1 MIVLILS
8 TAAAL
13 AFQGSPPPTQ
23 PTPPAT
29 PAQQGGKAPPCTQR
43 CPGGRSR
50 VPVVRDSTDGD
61 TTEAAACIGPPN
73 DCKQRYRRHG
83 IRRPVTAELQAT
95 AFKDAT
101 AKITLLAARAARLKQ
116 DSTLV
121 AYDANSYERISVGF
135 GFGSIGRDRLLFRH
149 EAAAHVRWQQGK
161 GVWVDV
167 KGARNAAPMVGKE
180 ARVEIDNETNDPDL
194 MGEVPYYPG
203 YEPLWVGGGDV
214 ARAQVD
220 ETEIVHPI
228 ADGAEAYYTY
238 ETGDSVSFKLPDGKV
253 IQLRELR
260 VRPRQPKWNLG
271 VGSLWFDTH
280 SGQLVRAA
288 YRLSVPMDIWAVA
301 TEDDPKS
308 MDDVPVWVKPLITP
322 MKAEISAIAV
332 EYSLHEGRFWL
343 PRLRYAEGYAQVS
356 FMRVPIKVEESFKYA
371 SVNGKDTIPTIPL
384 ATSRAQ
390 PPDSLSEDARIAWR
404 DSARAANRAYARAV
418 RDSIRQGLKKP
429 EHRASQCD
437 TSAYRVSTRSRY
449 EGAVPVAMRV
459 PCDTAALSH
468 SPDLPPSIYD
478 EGEEVFDARD
488 LQDLKA
494 QALSLTAQA
503 PLQFRLNLL
512 PPPTIS
518 YGPSLMRYNRVEGFS
533 VGASVEQQ
541 LGGGYSGLAVG
552 RIGFADFEPNLELSL
567 ARSNLTKTI
576 RFTAYNRLVSASD
589 WGHPLT
595 FGSSFSALMFGR
607 DEGFYYRASGIDLT
621 RSLDG
626 AFGGGVQMGWRLFAE
641 QQRTAAVK
649 TNFSIDGDDFPAN
662 LVAQRGGYAGFA
674 AHIDDQMGLDPEALR
689 VFSSLRVE
697 SAIGRGDSAYGRAA
711 FDVTASHG
719 LGRLAGSL
727 ALSAGG
733 SVGQLPPQRRWYL
746 GGNATVR
753 GQSPDTA
760 QSGNAFWLTRAELG
774 TNDAGARP
782 TIFADLGWVGD
793 RTKLSQIGRPMSGV
807 GAGVSFLDGLF
818 RFDVARGLYP
828 RKQFRVDLYLESKF

>member
-1 MIVLILS
+1 
-8 TAAAL
+8 
-13 AFQGSPPPTQ
+13 
-23 PTPPAT
+23 
-29 PAQQGGKAPPCTQR
+29 
-43 CPGGRSR
+43 
-50 VPVVRDSTDGD
+50 VRDSTDAD
-61 TTEAAACIGPPN
+61 STDAPN
-73 DCKQRYRRHG
+73 GRRRHQG
-83 IRRPVTAELQAT
+83 VRRPVTAELQAN

-101 AKITLLAARAARLKQ
+101 AKTTLLAARAARLKQ
-116 DSTLV
+116 DSALV
-121 AYDANSYERISVGF
+121 AYDAMTYERISVGF

-194 MGEVPYYPG
+194 MGEIPYYPG

-271 VGSLWFDTH
+271 VGSLWFDTR

-322 MKAEISAIAV
+322 MKAEVSAIAV
-332 EYSLHEGRFWL
+332 EYSLHDGRFWL
-343 PRLRYAEGYAQVS
+343 PRLRYAEAYAQVS
-356 FMRVPIKVEESFKYA
+356 FMRVPVKVEESFKYA
-371 SVNGKDTIPTIPL
+371 SVNGTDTLPTIPL
-384 ATSRAQ
+384 PPPRPQ

-404 DSARAANRAYARAV
+404 DSVRTATRVHTRAV
-418 RDSIRQGLKKP
+418 RDSIRQGLKKADP
-429 EHRASQCD
+429 RTTQCD
-437 TSAYRVSTRSRY
+437 TSSFRVSTSRRY
-449 EGAVPVAMRV
+449 EMAIPVAMRV

-478 EGEEVFDARD
+478 AGEEVFDLKD
-488 LQDLKA
+488 LEDLKA
-494 QALSLTAQA
+494 QALSLAAQA
-503 PLQFRLNLL
+503 PLQLNLSML

-518 YGPSLMRYNRVEGFS
+518 YGPSLMRYNRVEGLS

-541 LGGGYSGLAVG
+541 LGGGYSGLAIG
-552 RIGFADFEPNLELSL
+552 RLGFADFEPNLELSL

-607 DEGFYYRASGIDLT
+607 DEGFYYRASGVDLSRT
-621 RSLDG
+621 LDG
-626 AFGGGVQMGWRLFAE
+626 AFGGGAQMGWRLFAE
-641 QQRTAAVK
+641 QERTAGVK
-649 TNFSIDGDDFPAN
+649 TNFSVDGDDFPAN
-662 LVAQRGGYAGFA
+662 LVAQRGGYAGFS
-674 AHIDDQMGLDPEALR
+674 AHVDDQMGLDPEALR
-689 VFSSLRVE
+689 VFSSLRLE
-697 SAIGRGDSAYGRAA
+697 SAIGPADSAYGRAA

-719 LGRLAGSL
+719 LGRVAASL
-727 ALSAGG
+727 TLSAGG

-746 GGNATVR
+746 GGSTTVR

-774 TNDAGARP
+774 SNDAGFRP
-782 TIFADLGWVGD
+782 SLFADLGWVGD
-793 RTKLSQIGRPMSGV
+793 RAKLGQIGRPMSGV
-807 GAGVSFLDGLF
+807 GTGVSFLDGLF

>member
-1 MIVLILS
+1 MIVLVLGAI
-8 TAAAL
+8 AAL
-13 AFQGSPPPTQ
+13 NFQGSPPAKP
-23 PTPPAT
+23 PASPASPAT
-29 PAQQGGKAPPCTQR
+29 PSSGSQAPR
-43 CPGGRSR
+43 GRRPPAVKDSTLG
-50 VPVVRDSTDGD
+50 DSTDS
-61 TTEAAACIGPPN
+61 PN
-73 DCKQRYRRHG
+73 SRRRTRG
-83 IRRPVTAELQAT
+83 VRRPVTAELQAN

-101 AKITLLAARAARLKQ
+101 ARITLLAARAARLKQ
-116 DSTLV
+116 DSALV
-121 AYDANSYERISVGF
+121 AYDAMSYERVSVGF

-149 EAAAHVRWQQGK
+149 EAAAHVRWRQGV
-161 GVWVDV
+161 GAWVDV
-167 KGARNAAPMVGKE
+167 KGARSAAPMLGND
-180 ARVEIDNETNDPDL
+180 AQVEIDNETNDPDL
-194 MGEVPYYPG
+194 MGEIPYYPG
-203 YEPLWVGGGDV
+203 YEPLWVGGGDI

-238 ETGDSVSFKLPDGKV
+238 ATGDSVSFRLPDGKV

-271 VGSLWFDTH
+271 VGSLWFDTN

-322 MKAEISAIAV
+322 MKAEVSAIAV

-343 PRLRYAEGYAQVS
+343 PRLRLAEGFAQVS

-371 SVNGKDTIPTIPL
+371 SVNGTDTLPTIHLPPG
-384 ATSRAQ
+384 RPQ
-390 PPDSLSEDARIAWR
+390 PPDSLSDDAKQAWR
-404 DSARAANRAYARAV
+404 DSVRTANRERARAV
-418 RDSIRQGLKKP
+418 RDSIRKGLKEP
-429 EHRASQCD
+429 DTARRSRQCD
-437 TSAYRVSTRSRY
+437 SSNVRISTSRRY
-449 EGAVPVAMRV
+449 EVSMPVAIAV

-478 EGEEVFDARD
+478 PGEEIFGGKD
-488 LQDLKA
+488 LEELKA

-503 PLQFRLNLL
+503 PLQFRLSML
-512 PPPTIS
+512 PPPSIS
-518 YGPSLMRYNRVEGFS
+518 YGPALMRYNRVEGFS

-541 LGGGYSGLAVG
+541 LGGGYSGMAIG
-552 RIGFADFEPNLELSL
+552 RIGFADLQPNLELSL

-576 RFTAYNRLVSASD
+576 RVTAYNRLVSASD

-607 DEGFYYRASGIDLT
+607 DEGFYYRASGVDLT

-626 AFGGGVQMGWRLFAE
+626 AFEGGMQMGWRLFAE
-641 QQRTAAVK
+641 EERTAAVK
-649 TNFSIDGDDFPAN
+649 TNFAVDGADFPAN

-674 AHIDDQMGLDPEALR
+674 AHVDDEYGLDPKGLR
-689 VFSSLRVE
+689 IASSVRLE

-711 FDVTASHG
+711 FDVTTSHG
-719 LGRLAGSL
+719 LGPLAAAL
-727 ALSAGG
+727 TLSAGG
-733 SVGQLPPQRRWYL
+733 SAGQLPPQRKWYL
-746 GGNATVR
+746 GGSSTIR

-760 QSGNAFWLTRAELG
+760 QSGNAYWLTRLELG

-782 TIFADLGWVGD
+782 TLFGDLGWVGD
-793 RTKLSQIGRPMSGV
+793 RTKLSQVGRPMSGV

-818 RFDVARGLYP
+818 RFDIARGLYP

>member
-1 MIVLILS
+1 VVKDS
-8 TAAAL
+8 TN
-13 AFQGSPPPTQ
+13 G
-23 PTPPAT
+23 
-29 PAQQGGKAPPCTQR
+29 
-43 CPGGRSR
+43 
-50 VPVVRDSTDGD
+50 DSTD
-61 TTEAAACIGPPN
+61 TPTA
-73 DCKQRYRRHG
+73 RRRHQG
-83 IRRPVTAELQAT
+83 VRRPVTAELQAS

-116 DSTLV
+116 DSALV
-121 AYDANSYERISVGF
+121 AYDAMTYERISVGF

-180 ARVEIDNETNDPDL
+180 ARVEIDDGMNDPDM
-194 MGEVPYYPG
+194 MGEIPYYPG

-271 VGSLWFDTH
+271 VGSLWFDTR

-322 MKAEISAIAV
+322 MKAEVSAIAV

-343 PRLRYAEGYAQVS
+343 PRLRYAEAYAQVS
-356 FMRVPIKVEESFKYA
+356 FMRVPVKVEESFKYA
-371 SVNGKDTIPTIPL
+371 SVNGTDTLPTIPL
-384 ATSRAQ
+384 SPARPQ
-390 PPDSLSEDARIAWR
+390 PPDSLSEDGRIAWR
-404 DSARAANRAYARAV
+404 DSVRTATRVHARAV
-418 RDSIRQGLKKP
+418 RDSVRQGLRKADP
-429 EHRASQCD
+429 RPTQCD
-437 TSAYRVSTRSRY
+437 TASFRVSTSRRY
-449 EGAVPVAMRV
+449 EMAIPVAMRV

-468 SPDLPPSIYD
+468 SPELPPSIYD
-478 EGEEVFDARD
+478 AGEEVFDLKD
-488 LQDLKA
+488 LDDLKA
-494 QALSLTAQA
+494 QALSLAAQA
-503 PLQFRLNLL
+503 PLQFKLSLL

-518 YGPSLMRYNRVEGFS
+518 YGPSLMRYNRVEGLS

-541 LGGGYSGLAVG
+541 LGGGYSGLAIG
-552 RIGFADFEPNLELSL
+552 RLGFADFEPNLELSV

-607 DEGFYYRASGIDLT
+607 DEGFYYRASGVDLT

-626 AFGGGVQMGWRLFAE
+626 AFGGGAQMGWRLFAE
-641 QQRTAAVK
+641 QERTAAAK
-649 TNFSIDGDDFPAN
+649 TNFSVNGGDFPAN
-662 LVAQRGGYAGFA
+662 LVAQRGGYAGFS

-689 VFSSLRVE
+689 VFSSLRLE

-711 FDVTASHG
+711 FDLTASHG
-719 LGRLAGSL
+719 LGRVAASL
-727 ALSAGG
+727 TLSAGG

-746 GGNATVR
+746 GGSTTVR

-774 TNDAGARP
+774 SNDAGFRP
-782 TIFADLGWVGD
+782 SVFADLGWVGD
-793 RTKLSQIGRPMSGV
+793 RTKLGQVGRPMSGV
-807 GAGVSFLDGLF
+807 GTGVSFLDGLF

>member
-1 MIVLILS
+1 MIVLVLG
-8 TAAAL
+8 AVAAL
-13 AFQGSPPPTQ
+13 AFQGSPPPTPPTQ

-29 PAQQGGKAPPCTQR
+29 PAQQGGRAPACTQR
-43 CPGGRSR
+43 CEGGRAR
-50 VPVVRDSTDGD
+50 TPVVKDSTSGDSTD
-61 TTEAAACIGPPN
+61 APN
-73 DCKQRYRRHG
+73 GRRRHQG
-83 IRRPVTAELQAT
+83 VRRPVTAELQAS
-95 AFKDAT
+95 AFKDVT
-101 AKITLLAARAARLKQ
+101 AKTTLLAARAARLKQ
-116 DSTLV
+116 DSALV
-121 AYDANSYERISVGF
+121 AYDAMTYERISVGF

-194 MGEVPYYPG
+194 MGEIPYYPG

-271 VGSLWFDTH
+271 VGSLWFDTR

-322 MKAEISAIAV
+322 MKAEVSAIAV
-332 EYSLHEGRFWL
+332 EYSLHDGRFWL
-343 PRLRYAEGYAQVS
+343 PRLRYAEAYAQVS
-356 FMRVPIKVEESFKYA
+356 FMRVPVKMEESFKYA
-371 SVNGKDTIPTIPL
+371 SVNGTDTLPTIPL
-384 ATSRAQ
+384 PPPRAQ

-404 DSARAANRAYARAV
+404 DSVRTATRVHARAV
-418 RDSIRQGLKKP
+418 RDSIRQGLKKAEP
-429 EHRASQCD
+429 RTTQCD
-437 TSAYRVSTRSRY
+437 TSSFRVSTSRRY
-449 EGAVPVAMRV
+449 EMAIPVAMRV

-468 SPDLPPSIYD
+468 SPELPPSIYD
-478 EGEEVFDARD
+478 AGEEAFDLKD
-488 LQDLKA
+488 LEDLKA

-503 PLQFRLNLL
+503 PLQFKLSML

-518 YGPSLMRYNRVEGFS
+518 YGPSLMRYNRVEGLS

-541 LGGGYSGLAVG
+541 LGGGYSGLAIG
-552 RIGFADFEPNLELSL
+552 RLGFADFEPNLELSL

-607 DEGFYYRASGIDLT
+607 DEGFYYRASGVDLT
-621 RSLDG
+621 RTLDG
-626 AFGGGVQMGWRLFAE
+626 AFGGGAQMGWRLFAE
-641 QQRTAAVK
+641 QERTAAVK
-649 TNFSIDGDDFPAN
+649 TNFA
-662 LVAQRGGYAGFA
+662 VEWR
-674 AHIDDQMGLDPEALR
+674 R
-689 VFSSLRVE
+689 FSGEPR
-697 SAIGRGDSAYGRAA
+697 RAA
-711 FDVTASHG
+711 RRIRGLLRAHRRSDGPRSGGTARVLEPAVGERDRARRFRVRSRGVRRDGVARARPRRGLAHA
-719 LGRLAGSL
+719 LGR
-727 ALSAGG
+727 
-733 SVGQLPPQRRWYL
+733 R
-746 GGNATVR
+746 
-753 GQSPDTA
+753 
-760 QSGNAFWLTRAELG
+760 
-774 TNDAGARP
+774 
-782 TIFADLGWVGD
+782 
-793 RTKLSQIGRPMSGV
+793 IGRP
-807 GAGVSFLDGLF
+807 
-818 RFDVARGLYP
+818 VAAAASLVP
-828 RKQFRVDLYLESKF
+828 RRVDDRSRSDPRHGTERQRVLVDAGRARLQRRRRSPVVVCRPRLGRRSHEAGSDRPADERRRNGCVVP

>member
-1 MIVLILS
+1 VILLVFGVV
-8 TAAAL
+8 AAL
-13 AFQGSPPPTQ
+13 NFQGSPPAQPPKTP
-23 PTPPAT
+23 PTPASA
-29 PAQQGGKAPPCTQR
+29 PAQQGR
-43 CPGGRSR
+43 RGRT
-50 VPVVRDSTDGD
+50 PVVRDSTPDEPRDSASG
-61 TTEAAACIGPPN
+61 
-73 DCKQRYRRHG
+73 RRHQG
-83 IRRPVTAELQAT
+83 VRRAVTAELQAT

-116 DSTLV
+116 DSALV
-121 AYDANSYERISVGF
+121 AYDATTYERISVGF

-149 EAAAHVRWQQGK
+149 EAATHVRWRQGV
-161 GVWVDV
+161 GAYVDV
-167 KGARNAAPMVGKE
+167 KGARNAAPMLGTN
-180 ARVEIDNETNDPDL
+180 ADVEINNDMNDPDL
-194 MGEVPYYPG
+194 MGEIPYYPG
-203 YEPLWVGGGDV
+203 YEPLWVGGGDI

-322 MKAEISAIAV
+322 MKAEVSAIAV

-343 PRLRYAEGYAQVS
+343 PRLRLAEGYAQVS
-356 FMRVPIKVEESFKYA
+356 FMRVPVKVEESFKYA
-371 SVNGKDTIPTIPL
+371 SVNGTDTLPTIHVSPG
-384 ATSRAQ
+384 RPQ
-390 PPDSLSEDARIAWR
+390 PPDSLSDEMRIAWR
-404 DSARAANRAYARAV
+404 DSVRAASRVHSRAQ
-418 RDSIRQGLKKP
+418 RDSVSKGLK
-429 EHRASQCD
+429 RAAPQSSQCD
-437 TSAYRVSTRSRY
+437 SSGVRVTTSRRY
-449 EGAVPVAMRV
+449 DVPMAVAVRV
-459 PCDTAALSH
+459 PCDTAKLSH

-478 EGEEVFDARD
+478 SGEELFDAKD
-488 LQDLKA
+488 LADLKA

-503 PLQFRLNLL
+503 PLQLRLSML

-518 YGPSLMRYNRVEGFS
+518 YGPALMRYNRVEGFS

-552 RIGFADFEPNLELSL
+552 RLGFADLEPNVELSV

-576 RFTAYNRLVSASD
+576 RLTAYNRLVSASD
-589 WGHPLT
+589 WGHPLS

-607 DEGFYYRASGIDLT
+607 DEGFYYRASGVDLT

-626 AFGGGVQMGWRLFAE
+626 AFGGGAQLGWRVFAE
-641 QQRTAAVK
+641 QERTAAVK
-649 TNFSIDGDDFPAN
+649 TNFAVDGSDFPAN
-662 LVAQRGGYAGFA
+662 LVAQRGGYLGLS
-674 AHIDDQMGLDPEALR
+674 AHVDDVSGLDPQGLR
-689 VFSSLRVE
+689 IFSSLRFE

-719 LGRLAGSL
+719 LGRVAASL
-727 ALSAGG
+727 TASAGA
-733 SVGQLPPQRRWYL
+733 SVGELPPQRRWYL
-746 GGNATVR
+746 GGSQTVR

-774 TNDAGARP
+774 TNDAGIRP
-782 TIFADLGWVGD
+782 ALFADLGWVGD
-793 RTKLSQIGRPMSGV
+793 RTQLSQIGRPMSGV
-807 GAGVSFLDGLF
+807 GTGVSFLDGLF